1 MTLWGRL
8 ASTLIEPAPSAAV
21 SGASVGS
28 SHAVVCCASDIAVA
42 ASVAAAGATER
53 AGGAPALVFWW
64 AEDESSG
71 VGGSRFKRLPNAPD
85 QHEAA
90 IELACAEAGPGPL
103 VLVAAGAR
111 PAAVDEML
119 RRADSLLVAVPAPG
133 DPIAELVWQRVR
145 APHQGGGVL
154 HLPVGIDAAA
164 CARGLVSRR
173 RARAAAAL
181 LGGPEQGDRATQG
194 PRHALA

>member
-1 MTLWGRL
+1 MTLWSRL
-8 ASTLIEPAPSAAV
+8 ASTLIEPAPSTAA
-21 SGASVGS
+21 SGASVAG
-28 SHAVVCCASDIAVA
+28 SHAVVCCVSDIAVA
-42 ASVAAAGATER
+42 ASVAAAAATER
-53 AGGAPALVFWW
+53 AGGAPALVCWW
-64 AEDESSG
+64 AEDESAG
-71 VGGSRFKRLPNAPD
+71 VGGSRSTRLPKAPE

-90 IELACAEAGPGPL
+90 IELACADAGPGPL
-103 VLVAAGAR
+103 VLIAAGAR

-154 HLPVGIDAAA
+154 HLPAGIEAAA
-164 CARGLVSRR
+164 CGRGLVSRR
-173 RARAAAAL
+173 RVRAAATL
-181 LGGPEQGDRATQG
+181 LCGPQQSDRATQG